1 MFLEEIMPRKKN
13 NLTREDLI
21 EMYAGL
27 LVHNLPQ
34 EIVVDRLTK
43 IMSNPQLQVITGES
57 PATVSRVVTG
67 AYQWNFSAAQDLYR
81 FYQETCA
88 EPIDAH
94 VAVSLSD
101 VMPLYTAPEVENM
114 EKNIRN
120 AIDSIETT
128 VKQLRRNLLTESKTM
143 RKQVVTPNEQSKRQ
157 QHFAQEMVIPVFKQ
171 NATKQSTEKAS
182 EESEI
187 TIEYKETKDPINPN
201 KKRQYWSDDH
211 EHWFIARPDGM
222 KGMANTCGFENEQDP
237 AFSTLRLADRVM
249 LEFLN
254 LTTLMHFDIDEENV
268 MADNQLSN
276 PKNFWLLHSRYGA
289 FDNQYLRNQLGDAP
303 VNLEP
308 MFNTAEDMLIWK
320 NRQFK
325 WLKDNPEFT
334 DKNGTFEGI
343 KL

>member
-1 MFLEEIMPRKKN
+1 MPRRKN
-13 NLTREDLI
+13 ELTREELA

-67 AYQWNFSAAQDLYR
+67 AYQWNFAAAQALYR

-88 EPIDAH
+88 EPIDAR
-94 VAVSLSD
+94 VAVSLGD
-101 VMPLYTAPEVENM
+101 VMPLYTAPEVEHM
-114 EKNIRN
+114 DKNIRN
-120 AIDSIETT
+120 AVDSIETI
-128 VKQLRRNLLTESKTM
+128 VKQLRRNLLAESKTM
-143 RKQVVTPNEQSKRQ
+143 RKQVVTPNEQINRLQ
-157 QHFAQEMVIPVFKQ
+157 DFAQEMVTPPFKPTAVKPPVK
-171 NATKQSTEKAS
+171 KAPQ
-182 EESEI
+182 EPEI
-187 TIEYKETKDPINPN
+187 TIEYKEATDPIDPN
-201 KKRQYWSDDH
+201 KKRRYWSDDH
-211 EHWFIARPDGM
+211 KHWFIARPDGM
-222 KGMANTCGFENEQDP
+222 EGMAKTCGFESEQDP
-237 AFSTLRLADRVM
+237 AFSTLQLADRVM

-254 LTTLMHFDIDEENV
+254 LTTLMHFDVDEENA
-268 MADNQLSN
+268 MAENQLSN

-320 NRQFK
+320 KRQFK
-325 WLKDNPEFT
+325 WLKDNPEFV
-334 DKNGTFEGI
+334 DKNGTIEGI
-343 KL
+343 EL